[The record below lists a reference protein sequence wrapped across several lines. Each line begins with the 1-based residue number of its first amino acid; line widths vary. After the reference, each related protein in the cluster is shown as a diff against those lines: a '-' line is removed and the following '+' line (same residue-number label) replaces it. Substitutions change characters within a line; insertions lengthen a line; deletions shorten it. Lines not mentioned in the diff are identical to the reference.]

1 MARML
6 GKPVRY
12 LKQLRSLH
20 RLNFAMSRAAATAQ
34 LREPDPAKPNSW
46 EFSGFSQHGEDGII
60 DYLTRRL
67 RQPNGYFIEIGASNG
82 LENNSTWL
90 ALARTFCGLM
100 VEGNPED
107 SEWCKY
113 LLGPMNYGLTFHQ
126 MFVARENVR
135 TLRDLARQ
143 ADPDVF
149 SLDID
154 GNDYYIAEAVMHAG
168 FRPRIWVV
176 EYNSAFGP
184 SRSITIPYRAD
195 FRMTLAHGV
204 DLYCGCSIAA
214 WHKLMAKN
222 GYHFV
227 TVDLSGTNAFFI
239 DPECF
244 SSAFVKQLDGQK
256 FFENISHAREYKSNW
271 EGQFKLIKDCEF
283 LEVQ

>member
-1 MARML
+1 MIPL
-6 GKPVRY
+6 LHKPARY

-20 RLNFAMSRAAATAQ
+20 RLNFAMTRAAATAR
-34 LREPDPAKPNSW
+34 LRELDPAKPNSW

-67 RQPNGYFIEIGASNG
+67 REPRGYFIEIGAANG

-90 ALARTFCGLM
+90 ALGRSFGGLM
-100 VEGNPED
+100 IDGNPQD
-107 SEWCKY
+107 AAWCRY
-113 LLGPMNYGLTFHQ
+113 ILQPMNYGLTFHQ
-126 MFVARENVR
+126 MFVTRENVQS
-135 TLRDLARQ
+135 LRNLSPY

-154 GNDYYIAEAVMHAG
+154 GNDYHIAEAVFEAG

-184 SRSITIPYRAD
+184 TRAVTIPYRAD
-195 FRMTLAHGV
+195 FRMKQVPGL
-204 DLYCGCSIAA
+204 DLYCGCSVAA
-214 WHKLMAKN
+214 WRKLMAGH

-239 DPECF
+239 APESFDSRFVTQLEGLEFRENF
-244 SSAFVKQLDGQK
+244 SHL
-256 FFENISHAREYKSNW
+256 REYKTDW
-271 EGQFKLIKDCEF
+271 PRQFDLIKDQQF
-283 LEVQ
+283 VEVS